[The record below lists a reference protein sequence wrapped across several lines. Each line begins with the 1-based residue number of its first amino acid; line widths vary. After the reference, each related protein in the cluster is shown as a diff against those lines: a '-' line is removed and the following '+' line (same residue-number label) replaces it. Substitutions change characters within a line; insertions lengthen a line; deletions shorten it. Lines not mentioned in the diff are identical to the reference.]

1 MVLRLILVGLVAGL
15 GLSLPTRR
23 DMDTMARSAQHWMN
37 DRLADWDPQTAS
49 GRGSSVFVVE
59 PAGTTLASAPRA
71 PVSHRVFADVL
82 GEAVALSAQDE
93 PAGKAREPEQL
104 VKGRDEIAVSETS
117 KALAIDLPTE
127 PVLLSA
133 DESIMTGLAF
143 DPPSEETAED
153 LTVDV
158 AVLEESTS
166 RDLAFEGV
174 LDETV
179 ISFAL
184 DASTLA
190 KADETPNRG
199 PLEIDENLYAGEA
212 YALNRVSDGVQVS
225 VPARDETGKNEN
237 PLTNAVRL
245 TREAVV
251 AWASLLHGPAV
262 VTIAP

>member
-23 DMDTMARSAQHWMN
+23 DMDTVARSAQHWMN
-37 DRLADWDPQTAS
+37 DRLADWHPQTAS
-49 GRGSSVFVVE
+49 DRGPSVFVVE
-59 PAGTTLASAPRA
+59 PAKTTLASAP
-71 PVSHRVFADVL
+71 PVSDGVFADVL

-93 PAGKAREPEQL
+93 PAGKAREPEQI
-104 VKGRDEIAVSETS
+104 VKGRDEIAVSEMS

-153 LTVDV
+153 LTADV
-158 AVLEESTS
+158 AVLEESDS
-166 RDLAFEGV
+166 RDLVFEGV

-190 KADETPNRG
+190 KADQTPKRG
-199 PLEIDENLYAGEA
+199 PLEIDENLYADEA
-212 YALNRVSDGVQVS
+212 YALNRVSDGIQVS
-225 VPARDETGKNEN
+225 VPSRDETGKDEN